1 MQKSVVTC
9 GTLKRGCIVLELL
22 AISHVL
28 VLVIGYYKEDIRKE
42 VHFGLPLILLL
53 TPSCIPGRRAGSEL
67 ILGGTL
73 LYFTERAS
81 AI

>member
-1 MQKSVVTC
+1 MTC
-9 GTLKRGCIVLELL
+9 GTLKKGCIVLELL
-22 AISHVL
+22 AISQVL
-28 VLVIGYYKEDIRKE
+28 VLVIGYYKEDIGIE

-53 TPSCIPGRRAGSEL
+53 TPSCIPGRRPGSAL

-73 LYFTERAS
+73 LYFTGPAS

>member
-1 MQKSVVTC
+1 MTC
-9 GTLKRGCIVLELL
+9 AMLKRGYIVLELL
-22 AISHVL
+22 AISYVL
-28 VLVIGYYKEDIRKE
+28 VLVIKYYKEDIRIE

-53 TPSCIPGRRAGSEL
+53 TPSCIPGRRPGSAL